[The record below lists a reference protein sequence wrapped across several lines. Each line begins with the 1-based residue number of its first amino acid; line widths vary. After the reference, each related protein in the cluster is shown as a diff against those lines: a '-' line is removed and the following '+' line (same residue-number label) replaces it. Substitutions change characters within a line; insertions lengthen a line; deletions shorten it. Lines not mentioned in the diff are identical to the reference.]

1 MKRILVV
8 DDDFQVAEL
17 LVEVL
22 AIDGHAADHAP
33 NGRLALERL
42 EADSYDL
49 ILTDMKMPELDG
61 PGLYHA
67 VQSRRPALARRFV
80 FLTGDANAQ
89 NIQDF
94 LDRTGAPTLQKP
106 FRLDHAL
113 GVIRRALQEP

>member
-8 DDDFQVAEL
+8 DDDLQIAEL
-17 LVEVL
+17 LVDVL
-22 AIDGHAADHAP
+22 AIDGHAVDHAR

-42 EADSYDL
+42 EAGSYDL

-67 VQSRRPALARRFV
+67 VQGRRPELARRFV

-89 NIQDF
+89 SAREF
-94 LDRTGAPTLQKP
+94 LHSTGAPTLQKP
-106 FRLDHAL
+106 FRLGDAL